1 MGGNFV
7 EVVGYTTLY
16 TLNSI
21 LVTSGIQSGKTY
33 RLRYRAH
40 NSQGWSEYSPIG
52 EILAATIPGASSQPT
67 TQVAGVNVV
76 ISWEQPLL
84 TGGNNV
90 PITKYEVEIRR
101 VDGTFT
107 QVCSVT
113 GLSCFIPMET
123 LLQSPYNFKQGDNLV
138 ARVTCSNVVGRGPTS
153 ALSSTIVAQV

>member
-101 VDGTFT
+101 IDGTFT
-107 QVCSVT
+107 
-113 GLSCFIPMET
+113 
-123 LLQSPYNFKQGDNLV
+123 
-138 ARVTCSNVVGRGPTS
+138 
-153 ALSSTIVAQV
+153 